1 MGISLILY
9 VLHARTFV
17 RKRTLGQG
25 RFKGGLLGYSTE
37 KQAAP
42 GLQDSVLI
50 QGDVP
55 PGGRKDKLPKTL
67 TSEHLLSVLKMP
79 LLTCRPSTVWV
90 KVVPGRSWI
99 CW

>member
-9 VLHARTFV
+9 VLHAFRSQ
-17 RKRTLGQG
+17 RTLGQG

-55 PGGRKDKLPKTL
+55 PGGGKDKLPKTF
-67 TSEHLLSVLKMP
+67 TSEHLLSVLK
-79 LLTCRPSTVWV
+79 CATVNLQAKHCWV